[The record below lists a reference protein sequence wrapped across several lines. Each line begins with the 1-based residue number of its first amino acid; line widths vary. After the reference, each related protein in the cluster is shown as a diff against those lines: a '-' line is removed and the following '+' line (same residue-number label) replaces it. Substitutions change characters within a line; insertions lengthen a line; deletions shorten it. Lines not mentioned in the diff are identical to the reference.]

1 MAEPDPYERRESF
14 LDDLR
19 EDLARYRADPGAG
32 GLRATLDAALAYGFL
47 ATAIYRFGRLCRRIR
62 PWPLSIPAK
71 LLYHLLRLFSEL
83 GMGIYISTNS
93 RIGPGLHIG
102 HFGGVYLSCDIGR
115 RCTLA
120 QGVTIGYKGA
130 GRSTRPPR
138 IGDDVYVGA
147 GAMIVGDVSV
157 GDGCIVGANTTVT
170 KDVPARHRVV
180 SAAVR
185 MSPIEPIGA
194 PAPASAAAA
203 RDATEP
209 AAAP

>member
-1 MAEPDPYERRESF
+1 MDRDPYERDESF
-14 LDDLR
+14 VADLR
-19 EDLARYRADPGAG
+19 EDLARYLPGDG
-32 GLRATLDAALAYGFL
+32 PHGLRATLDAMTQYGFL
-47 ATAIYRFGRLCRRIR
+47 GTAIYRYGRLCRRIR

-71 LLYHLLRLFSEL
+71 LLYHALRLFSEL

-93 RIGPGLHIG
+93 RIAPGLHIG

-147 GAMIVGDVSV
+147 GAMVVGDVSI

-185 MSPIEPIGA
+185 VTPLA
-194 PAPASAAAA
+194 P
-203 RDATEP
+203 
-209 AAAP
+209 

>member
-1 MAEPDPYERRESF
+1 MAGPDPYDFDES
-14 LDDLR
+14 LLRDLR
-19 EDLARYRADPGAG
+19 EDLARYLPGPG
-32 GLRATLDAALAYGFL
+32 PHGLRARLDAMTEYGFL

-102 HFGGVYLSCDIGR
+102 HFGGIYLSCDLGR

-138 IGDDVYVGA
+138 VGDDVYVGA
-147 GAMIVGDVSV
+147 GAMVIGDVRV
-157 GDGCIVGANTTVT
+157 GDGCIIGANTVVT
-170 KDVPARHRVV
+170 KDVPPRHRVV
-180 SAAVR
+180 SAVVR
-185 MSPIEPIGA
+185 MTPLEPTGPTDA
-194 PAPASAAAA
+194 P
-203 RDATEP
+203 
-209 AAAP
+209 